1 MSSANRSRKA
11 YRSSIAQTIRVI
23 QGQIKA
29 TNESM
34 SKLAERRAKLEKNL
48 VSVETEVDK
57 ARVLIDDLS
66 QNLESLLKLTNARSN
81 FVSNNNGN
89 RNRNM
94 TPM

>member
-1 MSSANRSRKA
+1 MSTPANRSRKA
-11 YRSSIAQTIRVI
+11 YRSSISQTIRVI

-29 TNESM
+29 TNDSM
-34 SKLAERRAKLEKNL
+34 SKLAERRAKLERDL

-66 QNLESLLKLTNARSN
+66 KNLESLLKLTNQRSN
-81 FVSNNNGN
+81 HVANRNNG
-89 RNRNM
+89 RL